1 MFEYYKKH
9 GNLNFYYYLDEDPEW
24 RKAIE
29 EMMVMFYQKI
39 NEPKEKKVFVEEEVK
54 GKILNN

>member
-29 EMMVMFYQKI
+29 EMMIMFYQKL
-39 NEPKEKKVFVEEEVK
+39 NEPKEKKVLVEEEVK
-54 GKILNN
+54 GKF